1 MFLTLLISAL
11 LAGFTPTGEPV
22 AGAPAGEVITA
33 PADSVLVLPE
43 DRKAQGAYNGHFD
56 HSTQVMKGNPNLQ
69 KVEQE
74 QNIAGGRLSEY
85 TLYFRRNKT
94 NIDPDYLWNRSQ
106 EEDVCAI
113 LSRRNLPD
121 SVVIYAWASPE
132 GHYEHNV
139 WLSQKRAEAA
149 RDFVLAHS
157 SLDPSRIVISH
168 QEENWPGL
176 RQAVRQFYDQENKDT
191 VLDILTRPGLSDQE
205 REQAL
210 KALDEGKT
218 FNYLLETL
226 MKPLRS
232 AVIVFHYARQQIAP
246 AALECGLLTFP
257 EPESR
262 PAARPE
268 VTPVV
273 VQPQEDE
280 QEIEPA
286 AEPEYAKRTIVALK
300 TNALYDLA
308 LAPNY
313 AIEVP
318 IGKHFSAQWEHYFPW
333 WATTK
338 ELKYCLQYLT
348 LGGEFRWWFARKPK
362 PETPSRMLRDVLQG
376 HFVGVYGLW
385 GKTDIQWE
393 RKLGMYQCYPVW
405 SAGLTYGYSF
415 ALTKHWNMELSVSA
429 GYARIPYQHYTPSE
443 DWQIL
448 WRDRSKEGVLHYF
461 GPTQVKVSLV
471 RPIVIRYR
479 VK

>member
-1 MFLTLLISAL
+1 MFLTLFISAIL
-11 LAGFTPTGEPV
+11 GVITPAVELVP
-22 AGAPAGEVITA
+22 GAPASETVLFTA
-33 PADSVLVLPE
+33 PADSILVLPE
-43 DRKAQGAYNGHFD
+43 DKQAEGPYSGHFD
-56 HSTQVMKGNPNLQ
+56 HSTQVLKGNPNLQ
-69 KVEQE
+69 KFSGS
-74 QNIAGGRLSEY
+74 QNISGERLSEEF

-106 EEDVCAI
+106 EEDICAI
-113 LSRRNLPD
+113 LSRQHLPD
-121 SVVIYAWASPE
+121 SAFIYAWASPE

-139 WLSQKRAEAA
+139 WLSRKRAEAA
-149 RDFVLAHS
+149 RDFILAHS
-157 SLDPSRIVISH
+157 SMDPSHIVISQ

-176 RQAVRQFYDQENKDT
+176 RQAVRQFYDGDNKED
-191 VLDILTRPGLSDQE
+191 VLDILSRPGLSDNE

-218 FNYLLETL
+218 YAYLIETL

-232 AVIVFHYARQQIAP
+232 AVIVFHSEPLHIAP
-246 AALECGLLTFP
+246 AQVEYGYLDFP
-257 EPESR
+257 IPETQ

-268 VTPVV
+268 VTPV
-273 VQPQEDE
+273 QWQEP
-280 QEIEPA
+280 EP
-286 AEPEYAKRTIVALK
+286 EPEYDKRTVVAVK

-318 IGKHFSAQWEHYFPW
+318 IGKRFSAQFEHYFPW
-333 WATTK
+333 WATTR
-338 ELKYCLQYLT
+338 ELKFCLQYLT
-348 LGGEFRWWFARKPK
+348 LGGEFRWWFAPSPK
-362 PETPSRMLRDVLQG
+362 PETSGRMLRDVLQG

-393 RKLGMYQCYPVW
+393 RKLGMYQCYPVL

-415 ALTKHWNMELSVSA
+415 PITKHWNMELSISA
-429 GYARIPYQHYTPSE
+429 GYARIPYQHYTPSD

-448 WRDRSKEGVLHYF
+448 WKDNSKQGILHYF

-471 RPIVIRYR
+471 RPIVIKYR
-479 VK
+479 TK